1 MNRNN
6 EDDDDDDDHQNH
18 QQTPGFTFG
27 SVGNVHRSRDTS
39 PITPAFHLTFG
50 NPYYLNPNENL
61 SQSIVNTVLD
71 GSNYQMWSRSVRFAL
86 KTKHKVG
93 FIDGSIPPPPPASDR
108 YPLWDACNTMVLCW
122 IANSLHPE
130 IRRSVLNH
138 ENALVLWQELKR
150 RFGQANAL
158 KMAIYKMRY
167 MDVSRVK
174 CQSLNTTQ

>member
-1 MNRNN
+1 MTPGH
-6 EDDDDDDDHQNH
+6 DDDDEEDEQSN
-18 QQTPGFTFG
+18 QQHTSGFTFG
-27 SVGNVHRSRDTS
+27 SVGNARRNRDTS
-39 PITPAFHLTFG
+39 PMNPINLTFG

-93 FIDGSIPPPPPASDR
+93 FSDGSIVPPPPASDR

-122 IANSLHPE
+122 ISNSLHPE

-138 ENALVLWQELKR
+138 ENAQILWQELKR

-158 KMAIYKMRY
+158 KMAN
-167 MDVSRVK
+167 
-174 CQSLNTTQ
+174 L

>member
-1 MNRNN
+1 MTRSQDDD
-6 EDDDDDDDHQNH
+6 EDDDEQSNH
-18 QQTPGFTFG
+18 QHTSGFTFG
-27 SVGNVHRSRDTS
+27 SVGNVHRTRETS
-39 PITPAFHLTFG
+39 PMATANMTFG

-93 FIDGSIPPPPPASDR
+93 FIDGSILPPTPTSDR
-108 YPLWDACNTMVLCW
+108 YSLWDACNTMVLCW

-138 ENALVLWQELKR
+138 ENA
-150 RFGQANAL
+150 
-158 KMAIYKMRY
+158 
-167 MDVSRVK
+167 
-174 CQSLNTTQ
+174 